1 MSADRV
7 SVPLATSLPIH
18 LPLVSLSCLFL
29 EAEQKREE
37 RKKVGEEEIKEKV
50 PEGQMTKST
59 KTLGKGKL
67 ETGIKLFLSTKIF
80 SGLTLNFFY
89 ENALN

>member
-1 MSADRV
+1 MQTGLLF
-7 SVPLATSLPIH
+7 P
-18 LPLVSLSCLFL
+18 LPLVFPSPLGKPVLSLFQ

-50 PEGQMTKST
+50 PEGRMTKST

-80 SGLTLNFFY
+80 SGLALIFFFMKI
-89 ENALN
+89 LLIK